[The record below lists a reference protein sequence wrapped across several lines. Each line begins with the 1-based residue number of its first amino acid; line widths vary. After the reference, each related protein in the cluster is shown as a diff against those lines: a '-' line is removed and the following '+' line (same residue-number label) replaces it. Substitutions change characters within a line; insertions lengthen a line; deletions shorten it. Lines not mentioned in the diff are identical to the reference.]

1 MSEDQEQ
8 HLREIIRDEQRK
20 FMIEADARATV
31 ARRWWIGTF
40 AIAFAFAGA
49 QIVSDHTTMKNHLSD
64 GHPTKV
70 IELVNNQGI
79 LLREI
84 KVMQANI
91 REDLAELKK
100 GIDKKL

>member
-1 MSEDQEQ
+1 
-8 HLREIIRDEQRK
+8 
-20 FMIEADARATV
+20 MIEADARATV

-49 QIVSDHTTMKNHLSD
+49 QIVSDHTTISAHLSD
-64 GHPTKV
+64 GHPAMVMKM
-70 IELVNNQGI
+70 VNDQGI